1 MSAGRTSAFAVLLL
15 LAISGTASA
24 AAGACPVFLD
34 QDLHKLR
41 SSEVLNI
48 CKAFA
53 GKPLLIVNTASHCG
67 FTPQFKGLQ
76 ALHQK
81 YQSRGLVVLGFP
93 SDSFFQEARADAETA
108 EVCYIDYGVKFPMF
122 AVSDVRGARANA
134 VFRQLNQQ
142 AGAPTWNFNKYLV
155 SADGRVVRHFGST
168 VTPES
173 PELNAAI
180 EAVLATKQ

>member
-1 MSAGRTSAFAVLLL
+1 MHAGRTTIYAALLL
-15 LAISGTASA
+15 LAIGGTASA
-24 AAGACPVFLD
+24 ATGDCPAFLN

-76 ALHQK
+76 ALHEK
-81 YQSRGLVVLGFP
+81 YQGRGLVVLGFP
-93 SDSFFQEARADAETA
+93 SDSFHQEAKADDETA
-108 EVCYIDYGVKFPMF
+108 EVCYIDYGVKFPMV
-122 AVSDVRGARANA
+122 AVSDVLGGRVNA
-134 VFRQLNQQ
+134 VFRELNQQ
-142 AGAPTWNFNKYLV
+142 AGAPRWNFNKYLV
-155 SADGRVVRHFGST
+155 APDGKVVRHFDST

-180 EAVLATKQ
+180 ESVLAAKK